1 MTTDDATTD
10 TLQDLIEAS
19 DLAGLT
25 RYVDGVCASRE
36 WERLNVVVDR
46 CTEAVTRGKQV
57 WAIAQFAEYRMALDA
72 PAEMAGAV
80 MSDGR
85 GRFALGP
92 LWEVAASTH
101 SWEDLSPYVTV
112 PTVRAMIA
120 HERSVR
126 GEEVDA
132 ASIDERVLEI
142 PVAMQPW
149 EPAYPVADYQSDRA
163 TFPDDIFD
171 LPMEWIELPDAGER
185 DDDDR
190 VCNALLTLVGPWWED
205 SLGHAEVVTVEGT
218 IEEAIRALGPHR
230 VRATEVDLATAFE
243 AMVWAGASG
252 GAHGRRRGTPTGRAL
267 AWWVVLEV
275 LGYDD
280 VPEDLDELGREAA
293 ALRWM
298 LWDPGDR
305 VGGWNLHI
313 GIEDPQDGLAWVLS
327 AVDAF

>member
-1 MTTDDATTD
+1 MTTEESATD
-10 TLQDLIEAS
+10 TLQDLIEGS

-36 WERLNVVVDR
+36 WGRLTTVVDR
-46 CTEAVTRGKQV
+46 CNEAVERGKQV

-72 PAEMAGAV
+72 PAEMAGTV

-101 SWEDLSPYVTV
+101 TWEDLSQYVTV

-120 HERSVR
+120 HERSIR
-126 GEEVDA
+126 GETVNP
-132 ASIDERVLEI
+132 ASIDGQILEI
-142 PVAMQPW
+142 PVEVQPW

-171 LPMEWIELPDAGER
+171 LPMEWTELPVPVDQ
-185 DDDDR
+185 DTDDR
-190 VCNALLTLVGPWWED
+190 VCDALLNLVAPWWED
-205 SLGHAEVVTVEGT
+205 SIGHAETVTVDGS

-230 VRATEVDLATAFE
+230 ARMAEVDLATALE

-267 AWWVVLEV
+267 AWWVILEV
-275 LGYDD
+275 LGYDE
-280 VPEDLDELGREAA
+280 VPEDLDQLGREAA
-293 ALRWM
+293 ALRWV

-305 VGGWNLHI
+305 VGGWNLHL
-313 GIEDPQDGLAWVLS
+313 GIEDPHDGLAWVLS
-327 AVDAF
+327 AVDAI

>member
-1 MTTDDATTD
+1 VTTDDATTD

-25 RYVDGVCASRE
+25 RYVDGVCASRD
-36 WERLNVVVDR
+36 WDQLAVVRDR
-46 CTEAVTRGKQV
+46 CNEAVERGKQV

-101 SWEDLSPYVTV
+101 SWGDLDPYVSV

-120 HERSVR
+120 HERSIR
-126 GEEVDA
+126 GEAVDA
-132 ASIDERVLEI
+132 TSIDERILEI
-142 PVAMQPW
+142 PLAVQSW
-149 EPAYPVADYQSDRA
+149 EPEYPVADYQSDRA
-163 TFPDDIFD
+163 TFPDEIFD
-171 LPMEWIELPDAGER
+171 LPMAWIELPDATDR

-190 VCNALLTLVGPWWED
+190 VCNALLALVAPWWED

-230 VRATEVDLATAFE
+230 VRAAEVDLATAFE

-267 AWWVVLEV
+267 AWWVILEV

-305 VGGWNLHI
+305 VGGWNLHL
-313 GIEDPQDGLAWVLS
+313 GIQDPRDGLAWVLS
-327 AVDAF
+327 AVDAV

>member
-1 MTTDDATTD
+1 VTAEDASTD
-10 TLQDLIEAS
+10 TLQDLIEGS

-25 RYVDGVCASRE
+25 RYVDGVCASHD
-36 WERLNVVVDR
+36 WEQLTVIRDR
-46 CTEAVTRGKQV
+46 CNEAVERGKQV

-72 PAEMAGAV
+72 PAEMAGTV

-92 LWEVAASTH
+92 LWEVAASRH

-112 PTVRAMIA
+112 PTIRAMIA
-120 HERSVR
+120 HERSIR
-126 GEEVDA
+126 GETVDETG
-132 ASIDERVLEI
+132 IDGRVLEI
-142 PVAMQPW
+142 PVAIQSW
-149 EPAYPVADYQSDRA
+149 EPAYPFADYQSDRA

-171 LPMEWIELPDAGER
+171 LPMEWIELPDAVDR

-190 VCNALLTLVGPWWED
+190 VCNALLNLVGPWWED
-205 SLGHAEVVTVEGT
+205 SIGHAEVVTVEGT

-230 VRATEVDLATAFE
+230 VRETDVDLATALE
-243 AMVWAGASG
+243 AMTWAGASG

-275 LGYDD
+275 LGYDE
-280 VPEDLDELGREAA
+280 VPDDLDDLGREAA
-293 ALRWM
+293 ELRWV

-305 VGGWNLHI
+305 VGGWNLHL
-313 GIEDPQDGLAWVLS
+313 GIEDPADGLSWVLS

>member
-1 MTTDDATTD
+1 VTTDDATTD
-10 TLQDLIEAS
+10 TLQDLIEGS

-25 RYVDGVCASRE
+25 RYIDGVCASRD
-36 WERLNVVVDR
+36 WDQLTVVRDR
-46 CTEAVTRGKQV
+46 CNEAVTRGKQV

-72 PAEMAGAV
+72 PADMAGTV

-101 SWEDLSPYVTV
+101 SWEDLEPHVTV
-112 PTVRAMIA
+112 PTMRAMIA
-120 HERSVR
+120 HERSIR

-132 ASIDERVLEI
+132 GSIDGRVLEI
-142 PVAMQPW
+142 PVAIQSW
-149 EPAYPVADYQSDRA
+149 EPAYPVADYTSDRA

-171 LPMEWIELPDAGER
+171 LPMEWIELPDPAER

-190 VCNALLTLVGPWWED
+190 VSDALLTLVAPWWED
-205 SLGHAEVVTVEGT
+205 SLGHAEVATVEGT
-218 IEEAIRALGPHR
+218 IEEAIRSLGPHR
-230 VRATEVDLATAFE
+230 VRAAEVDLATAFE

-267 AWWVVLEV
+267 AWWVILEV

-280 VPEDLDELGREAA
+280 VPEDLDEIGIEAA

-313 GIEDPQDGLAWVLS
+313 GIEDPSDGLAWVLS
-327 AVDAF
+327 AVDAT

>member
-1 MTTDDATTD
+1 VIDEEAATDS
-10 TLQDLIEAS
+10 LQDLIEGS

-36 WERLNVVVDR
+36 WERLTVVVDR
-46 CTEAVTRGKQV
+46 CNEAVERGKQV

-72 PAEMAGAV
+72 PAEMAGTV

-120 HERSVR
+120 HERSIR
-126 GEEVDA
+126 GEIVDE
-132 ASIDERVLEI
+132 ASIDWRVLEI

-149 EPAYPVADYQSDRA
+149 EPSYPVADYQSDRA

-171 LPMEWIELPDAGER
+171 LAMEWIELPDLVER

-190 VCNALLTLVGPWWED
+190 VCNSLLDLVGPWWED
-205 SLGHAEVVTVEGT
+205 SIGHAEVATVEGT

-230 VRATEVDLATAFE
+230 VRAAEVGLSTALE
-243 AMVWAGASG
+243 AMVWAAASG

-267 AWWVVLEV
+267 AWWLILEV
-275 LGYDD
+275 LGYDE
-280 VPEDLDELGREAA
+280 VPEDLDQLGREAA
-293 ALRWM
+293 ALRWV

-313 GIEDPQDGLAWVLS
+313 GIQDPQDGLAWVLS

>member
-1 MTTDDATTD
+1 VIDEEAATDS
-10 TLQDLIEAS
+10 LQDLIEGS

-36 WERLNVVVDR
+36 WERLTVVVDR
-46 CTEAVTRGKQV
+46 CNEAVERGKQV

-72 PAEMAGAV
+72 PAEMAGTV

-120 HERSVR
+120 HERSIR
-126 GEEVDA
+126 GEIVDE
-132 ASIDERVLEI
+132 ASIDWRVLEI

-149 EPAYPVADYQSDRA
+149 EPSYPVADYQSDRA

-171 LPMEWIELPDAGER
+171 LAMEWIELPDLVGR

-190 VCNALLTLVGPWWED
+190 VCNSLLDLVGPWWED
-205 SLGHAEVVTVEGT
+205 SIGHAEVATVEGT

-230 VRATEVDLATAFE
+230 VRAAEVGLSTALE
-243 AMVWAGASG
+243 AMVWAAASG

-267 AWWVVLEV
+267 AWWLILEV
-275 LGYDD
+275 LGYDE
-280 VPEDLDELGREAA
+280 VPEDLDQLGREAA
-293 ALRWM
+293 ALRWV

-313 GIEDPQDGLAWVLS
+313 GIQDPQDGLAWVLS

>member
-1 MTTDDATTD
+1 VTTED
-10 TLQDLIEAS
+10 TAPDSLQDLIEGS

-36 WERLNVVVDR
+36 WDRLTVVVDR
-46 CTEAVTRGKQV
+46 CNEAVERGKQV
-57 WAIAQFAEYRMALDA
+57 WAIAQYAEYRMALDA
-72 PAEMAGAV
+72 PGEMAGSV

-101 SWEDLSPYVTV
+101 TWDDLSQHVTV

-120 HERSVR
+120 HERSIR
-126 GEEVDA
+126 GESVGPE
-132 ASIDERVLEI
+132 SIDPRVLEI
-142 PVAMQPW
+142 PVEIQSW

-171 LPMEWIELPDAGER
+171 LPMKWIDLPEAIER
-185 DDDDR
+185 DDDDG
-190 VCNALLTLVGPWWED
+190 VTHSLLELVGPWWED
-205 SLGHAEVVTVEGT
+205 SLGHAETVTVDGS
-218 IEEAIRALGPHR
+218 IEEGIRALGPHR
-230 VRATEVDLATAFE
+230 VRATDVDLSTALE

-252 GAHGRRRGTPTGRAL
+252 GAHGRRRGTPRGRAA
-267 AWWVVLEV
+267 AWWVILEI

-280 VPEDLDELGREAA
+280 VPDDLEQLGQEAA
-293 ALRWM
+293 ELRWV

-313 GIEDPQDGLAWVLS
+313 GIEDPTDGIAWVLS
-327 AVDAF
+327 AVDAT